1 MRFFTRLSTSR
12 EGTTSGRRS
21 SSSARA
27 PQVGATSFLRDTRTD
42 VFALAHDIAA
52 DYVEHGV
59 DVTLFQ
65 RSETYIMST
74 KEGMPRVFGGM
85 SFSLPLFSLG
95 VL

>member
-1 MRFFTRLSTSR
+1 M
-12 EGTTSGRRS
+12 S
-21 SSSARA
+21 SLLNSQ
-27 PQVGATSFLRDTRTD
+27 PP
-42 VFALAHDIAA
+42 AHDLAS

-85 SFSLPLFSLG
+85 HLFMLTLPYACSLTSR
-95 VL
+95 